1 MFRTHACPEVDRS
14 RGLRVSRCLIS
25 GDCQW
30 LLRGPRDACG
40 CASRLTERSAMSAPM
55 QAQTSVLGLLSSCTR
70 LSRVVAGILIS
81 SYAAQLVFPSCRQYL
96 ALVAGR

>member
-1 MFRTHACPEVDRS
+1 
-14 RGLRVSRCLIS
+14 
-25 GDCQW
+25 
-30 LLRGPRDACG
+30 
-40 CASRLTERSAMSAPM
+40 M
-55 QAQTSVLGLLSSCTR
+55 QAQASVLGLLSSCTR